1 MTEKETKARYALAL
15 FMKTDARISTF
26 IKAKL
31 GISLYFGFG
40 NPYFKEL
47 LIDKKVHESIVK
59 EIFEL
64 NSSNIAFLHDNIMTS
79 NERKAFAKVR
89 NSFVGMPK
97 ARIKLDKLHAH
108 AIFVWFSE
116 LIAEKGFL
124 LEYQHIVNELI
135 ADKRIL
141 DSAEK
146 VYDAKVVSCLKP
158 EPIDYSGYIK
168 IPQQT
173 VPAPTITETE
183 QPEPKATKELNP
195 NNLVPTDNMIKLK
208 TLVKSHSEFLQVY
221 EGLLA
226 KLYDNDYSAGD
237 VPKLIGVNA
246 NAVLYFMEHAAKLE
260 TKKAR
265 DQCIARIRAK
275 SAKLVPVAKERI
287 YAWKHEGARY
297 VVDDETYKLI
307 THWEEVM
314 EIEKLISELPKKHIF
329 PTNTM
334 KVLKENSPTAV
345 KYLFNYSGLIM
356 DLRSIFGLKNTQIAG
371 ILNVTPS
378 QLSGFLSSYYKGKVP
393 SISYRSD
400 VSSALDRGE
409 VLCELS
415 SYVFEWECEHLK
427 STQSINPMPTA
438 KTKINEPQLSMFEPL
453 PELPEI
459 EEPAVATFEQKVKA
473 IDSPHITKKDIEEFN
488 GHDNP
493 IDPNF
498 EKDPEKEPSAFVRE
512 SVKSASKELNVRL
525 ENEIINRFRDPER
538 GKRVLEM
545 LKAGLGTNGGVPD
558 LGIVYEDLKTLEE
571 LHKEQ
576 NARLNAFLESKRQE
590 SLESLKWLQP
600 EPVPEPET
608 PSTAKVVE
616 EAMKNIL
623 PEPEEPETPSESGN
637 VYKRVGGVAINPF
650 SPCSFGPTLP
660 AKENPFVDHETL
672 RQAMSGN
679 QQSGFNY
686 IPYGYA
692 GPSPAPDIPANNYNN
707 YNPQKE
713 EYNMPV
719 DERPYAPIGER
730 YHRTPF
736 PTNNNTVRYNTECK
750 LIIPKRYFA
759 NKESEEL
766 IREYYSSIDNSTPNE
781 SSNNSLRVG
790 FRLGVIFNSMDKNEK
805 EKILNFIEAIEEEY
819 PEAFKLSD
827 ILKGGV

>member
-47 LIDKKVHESIVK
+47 LIDKKIHESIVK

-79 NERKAFAKVR
+79 NERKAFSKVR

-97 ARIKLDKLHAH
+97 ASIKLDKLHAH

-124 LEYQHIVNELI
+124 IEYQNIVNELI

-146 VYDAKVVSCLKP
+146 VYDAKVVSHLKP

-173 VPAPTITETE
+173 VPAPIVAE
-183 QPEPKATKELNP
+183 QPEPEVTKELNP
-195 NNLVPTDNMIKLK
+195 NNLVPTDNMMKLK
-208 TLVKSHSEFLQVY
+208 TLVKNHTEFLQVY
-221 EGLLA
+221 EGLLT

-237 VPKLIGVNA
+237 VPKLIGINA
-246 NAVLYFMEHAAKLE
+246 NAVLYFMEHVAKLE

-265 DQCIARIRAK
+265 DECIARIRAK
-275 SAKLVPVAKERI
+275 SAKLVPVAKEKI
-287 YAWKHEGARY
+287 YGWKHEGTRY
-297 VVDDETYKLI
+297 VVDDETYKII

-427 STQSINPMPTA
+427 CTQTINPAPIA

-453 PELPEI
+453 PELPEV
-459 EEPAVATFEQKVKA
+459 EEPVVATFEQKVKA
-473 IDSPHITKKDIEEFN
+473 INSPHITKNDIEEFN
-488 GHDNP
+488 GCDNS

-498 EKDPEKEPSAFVRE
+498 EKDPEKEPSEFVRE
-512 SVKSASKELNVRL
+512 SVKSASNELNMRL
-525 ENEIINRFRDPER
+525 EQEIINRFRDPER
-538 GKRVLEM
+538 GKRIIEK
-545 LKAGLGTNGGVPD
+545 LKSGLVGSRGVPD
-558 LGIVYEDLKTLEE
+558 LGITCEDLKTLEE
-571 LHKEQ
+571 LHEEQ
-576 NARLNAFLESKRQE
+576 NARLNAFLESKSQE
-590 SLESLKWLQP
+590 ALKWLQP
-600 EPVPEPET
+600 EPAPEPET

-616 EAMKNIL
+616 EAMKNVL
-623 PEPEEPETPSESGN
+623 PEPVKPETPNE
-637 VYKRVGGVAINPF
+637 VYTRAEGFAVNPY
-650 SPCSFGPTLP
+650 
-660 AKENPFVDHETL
+660 NPYVDHETV

-679 QQSGFNY
+679 HPNGFNY

-692 GPSPAPDIPANNYNN
+692 GPSPAPANITT
-707 YNPQKE
+707 NPPKE

-719 DERPYAPIGER
+719 DERPYPPIGER
-730 YHRTPF
+730 FPRTPF
-736 PTNNNTVRYNTECK
+736 PTNSNTVRYMGYK

-766 IREYYSSIDNSTPNE
+766 IREYYSTIDYYNSAPNDA
-781 SSNNSLRVG
+781 SNNSLRVG

-819 PEAFKLSD
+819 PDAFKLSD

>member
-47 LIDKKVHESIVK
+47 LIDKKVHENIVK

-79 NERKAFAKVR
+79 NERKAFSKVR

-97 ARIKLDKLHAH
+97 ASIKLDKLHAH

-124 LEYQHIVNELI
+124 IEYQNIVNELI

-146 VYDAKVVSCLKP
+146 VYDAKVVSHLKP

-173 VPAPTITETE
+173 VPAPIVAE
-183 QPEPKATKELNP
+183 QPEPEVTKELNP
-195 NNLVPTDNMIKLK
+195 NNLVPTDNMMKLK
-208 TLVKSHSEFLQVY
+208 TLVKNHTEFLQVY
-221 EGLLA
+221 EGLLT

-237 VPKLIGVNA
+237 VPKLIGINA
-246 NAVLYFMEHAAKLE
+246 NAVLYFMEHVAKLE

-265 DQCIARIRAK
+265 DECIARIRAK

-287 YAWKHEGARY
+287 YAWKHEGTRY
-297 VVDDETYKLI
+297 VVDDETYKII

-371 ILNVTPS
+371 ILNVSPS

-393 SISYRSD
+393 AISYRSD

-409 VLCELS
+409 ITCELS

-427 STQSINPMPTA
+427 STQTINPMPTA

-459 EEPAVATFEQKVKA
+459 EEPVVATEPTFEQKIEA
-473 IDSPHITKKDIEEFN
+473 IKSPHITKNDIEEFN
-488 GHDNP
+488 GCDNS

-498 EKDPEKEPSAFVRE
+498 EKDPEKEPSEFVRE
-512 SVKSASKELNVRL
+512 SVKSASNELNMRL
-525 ENEIINRFRDPER
+525 EQEIINRFRDPER
-538 GKRVLEM
+538 GKRIIEM
-545 LKAGLGTNGGVPD
+545 LKSGLVGTRGVPD
-558 LGIVYEDLKTLEE
+558 LGITCEDLKTLEE
-571 LHKEQ
+571 LHEEQ

-590 SLESLKWLQP
+590 ALKWLQP
-600 EPVPEPET
+600 EPAPEPET

-616 EAMKNIL
+616 EAMKNVL
-623 PEPEEPETPSESGN
+623 PEPVKPETPNE
-637 VYKRVGGVAINPF
+637 VYTRAEGFTANPSVNPF
-650 SPCSFGPTLP
+650 NPYPYSAFGTAFPS
-660 AKENPFVDHETL
+660 KENPFVDHETV

-679 QQSGFNY
+679 QQGFNY

-692 GPSPAPDIPANNYNN
+692 GPSPAPDVPANINTIDH
-707 YNPQKE
+707 NPQE
-713 EYNMPV
+713 EYNMAV
-719 DERPYAPIGER
+719 DERPYPPIGGFP
-730 YHRTPF
+730 RTPF
-736 PTNNNTVRYNTECK
+736 PTNNNTVRYAYK
-750 LIIPKRYFA
+750 LIIPKRYFN

-766 IREYYSSIDNSTPNE
+766 IRDYFNSIDYYSSTPNE
-781 SSNNSLRVG
+781 VSNTSLRVG
-790 FRLGVIFNSMDKNEK
+790 FRLGLIFNSMDKNEK

-819 PEAFKLSD
+819 PDAFKLSD

>member
-47 LIDKKVHESIVK
+47 LIDKKIHESIVK

-79 NERKAFAKVR
+79 NERKAFSKVR

-97 ARIKLDKLHAH
+97 ASIKLDKLHAH

-124 LEYQHIVNELI
+124 IEYQNIVNELI

-146 VYDAKVVSCLKP
+146 VYDAKVVSHLKP

-173 VPAPTITETE
+173 VPAPIVAE
-183 QPEPKATKELNP
+183 QPESEATKGLNP
-195 NNLVPTDNMIKLK
+195 NNLVPTDNMLKLK
-208 TLVKSHSEFLQVY
+208 TQLKSHSEFLQVY

-260 TKKAR
+260 TKTAR

-297 VVDDETYKLI
+297 VVDDETYKLV
-307 THWEEVM
+307 TSWEEEV
-314 EIEKLISELPKKHIF
+314 EIEKLISELPKKRIF

-371 ILNVTPS
+371 ILDVTPS

-427 STQSINPMPTA
+427 STQTINPMPTA

-459 EEPAVATFEQKVKA
+459 EEPVVATE
-473 IDSPHITKKDIEEFN
+473 PITKKDIEEFN
-488 GHDNP
+488 GYDNP
-493 IDPNF
+493 INPNF
-498 EKDPEKEPSAFVRE
+498 EKDPEKEPSEFVRE
-512 SVKSASKELNVRL
+512 SVKSASNELNARL
-525 ENEIINRFRDPER
+525 EKEIISRFRDPER

-545 LKAGLGTNGGVPD
+545 LKAGIGTNGGVPD
-558 LGIVYEDLKTLEE
+558 LGITYDDLKTLDE
-571 LHKEQ
+571 LHEEQ
-576 NARLNAFLESKRQE
+576 NARLNSFLESKRQE
-590 SLESLKWLQP
+590 TLKRLQP
-600 EPVPEPET
+600 EEIP
-608 PSTAKVVE
+608 TAKVVE

-623 PEPEEPETPSESGN
+623 TEPVKHWNSDANWYPSDDYETVRPM
-637 VYKRVGGVAINPF
+637 
-650 SPCSFGPTLP
+650 T
-660 AKENPFVDHETL
+660 
-672 RQAMSGN
+672 GN
-679 QQSGFNY
+679 QLRLNCN
-686 IPYGYA
+686 PYGYA
-692 GPSPAPDIPANNYNN
+692 GPSPAPDVPANTTTYH
-707 YNPQKE
+707 NPPKPSKE
-713 EYNMPV
+713 EYNMAV
-719 DERPYAPIGER
+719 DERLYAPIGER
-730 YHRTPF
+730 FPRTPF
-736 PTNNNTVRYNTECK
+736 PANNNTPFQANNNTRCMGNK

-766 IREYYSSIDNSTPNE
+766 IREYYSSIDYYNSSPNE
-781 SSNNSLRVG
+781 ASNNSLRVG

>member
-79 NERKAFAKVR
+79 NERKAFSRVR

-97 ARIKLDKLHAH
+97 ASIKLDKIHAH

-124 LEYQHIVNELI
+124 LEYQNIVNELI

-146 VYDAKVVSCLKP
+146 VYDARVVSCLKP
-158 EPIDYSGYIK
+158 EPIDYSKYVK
-168 IPQQT
+168 IPQQS
-173 VPAPTITETE
+173 VPAPPITEQTKLE
-183 QPEPKATKELNP
+183 PEPKELNP
-195 NNLVPTDNMIKLK
+195 NNLVPTNNMLKLK
-208 TLVKSHSEFLQVY
+208 SQLKTHTEFLQVY
-221 EGLLA
+221 EGLLT
-226 KLYDNDYSAGD
+226 KLYENDYTAGD
-237 VPKLIGVNA
+237 VPKLVGVNA
-246 NAVLYFMEHAAKLE
+246 NALLYFMEHDAKLE

-265 DQCIARIRAK
+265 NECIARIRLKA
-275 SAKLVPVAKERI
+275 AKLIPVAKEKI
-287 YAWKHEGARY
+287 YGWKHEGSQY

-314 EIEKLISELPKKHIF
+314 EIEKIISELPKKHIF
-329 PTNTM
+329 PTNAM

-345 KYLFNYSGLIM
+345 KYLFNYSELIM
-356 DLRSIFGLKNTQIAG
+356 DLRSIFGLKNTQIAN
-371 ILNVTPS
+371 ILNVSPS

-393 SISYRSD
+393 PISYRSD

-427 STQSINPMPTA
+427 STQTINPMPTA

-459 EEPAVATFEQKVKA
+459 EEPV
-473 IDSPHITKKDIEEFN
+473 IEE
-488 GHDNP
+488 NP
-493 IDPNF
+493 IDPSF
-498 EKDPEKEPSAFVRE
+498 EKDPEKEPSEFVRA
-512 SVKSASKELNVRL
+512 SVKSASNELNVRL
-525 ENEIINRFRDPER
+525 EQEIINRFRDPER
-538 GKRVLEM
+538 GKRIIEM
-545 LKAGLGTNGGVPD
+545 LKSGLVGSRGVPD
-558 LGIVYEDLKTLEE
+558 LGITSDDLKTLEE
-571 LHKEQ
+571 LHEEQ

-590 SLESLKWLQP
+590 ALRWLQP

-616 EAMKNIL
+616 EAMKNVL
-623 PEPEEPETPSESGN
+623 PEPVKSETPSEN
-637 VYKRVGGVAINPF
+637 VYTRVGCVAVNPY
-650 SPCSFGPTLP
+650 
-660 AKENPFVDHETL
+660 NPYVDHETV
-672 RQAMSGN
+672 RQVMSGN
-679 QQSGFNY
+679 HPNGFNY

-692 GPSPAPDIPANNYNN
+692 GPSPAPDVPANITT
-707 YNPQKE
+707 NPPKE
-713 EYNMPV
+713 EYSMPV
-719 DERPYAPIGER
+719 DERPYPHPPIGER
-730 YHRTPF
+730 FPRTPF
-736 PTNNNTVRYNTECK
+736 PTNNNTVRYMGSK
-750 LIIPKRYFA
+750 LIIPKRYFT

-766 IREYYSSIDNSTPNE
+766 IGEYYSTIDYYNSTPNE
-781 SSNNSLRVG
+781 ASNNSLRVG

-819 PEAFKLSD
+819 PDAFKLSD

>member
-1 MTEKETKARYALAL
+1 MTTMSEKETKARYALAL

-26 IKAKL
+26 IKCKL

-40 NPYFKEL
+40 NPFFKEL
-47 LIDKKVHESIVK
+47 LIDKKVHESVVK

-79 NERKAFAKVR
+79 NERKSFAKVR

-97 ARIKLDKLHAH
+97 AAIKLDKFHAH

-116 LIAEKGFL
+116 LIAEKGFFS
-124 LEYQHIVNELI
+124 EYQDIVNELI
-135 ADKRIL
+135 ADKRVL

-146 VYDAKVVSCLKP
+146 VYDAKVSSSLKP
-158 EPIDYSGYIK
+158 EPIDYSKFIK
-168 IPQQT
+168 TPQQT
-173 VPAPTITETE
+173 VPAPIVTELPKEPETI
-183 QPEPKATKELNP
+183 ELNP
-195 NNLVPTDNMIKLK
+195 NNLVPTDNMLKLK
-208 TLVKSHSEFLQVY
+208 TQLKSHTEFLKMY
-221 EGLLA
+221 EGLLI

-246 NAVLYFMEHAAKLE
+246 NAVLYFMDHDAKLE

-265 DQCIARIRAK
+265 NECIARIRVKAT
-275 SAKLVPVAKERI
+275 KLIPVAKEKI
-287 YAWKHEGARY
+287 YGWKHEGTQY

-314 EIEKLISELPKKHIF
+314 EMEKFISELPKKQIF
-329 PTNTM
+329 PTSTM
-334 KVLKENSPTAV
+334 KILKENSPTAV
-345 KYLFNYSGLIM
+345 KYLFNYSDLIM
-356 DLRSIFGLKNTQIAG
+356 DLRSVFGLKNTQIAG

-393 SISYRSD
+393 PISYRSD

-427 STQSINPMPTA
+427 STQTINPMPTA

-459 EEPAVATFEQKVKA
+459 EEPVVTTFEQKVKA
-473 IDSPHITKKDIEEFN
+473 INSPHITKKDIEEFN
-488 GHDNP
+488 GRDNP
-493 IDPNF
+493 IDSNPNF
-498 EKDPEKEPSAFVRE
+498 EKDPEKEPSEFVRA
-512 SVKSASKELNVRL
+512 SVKSASNELNVRL
-525 ENEIINRFRDPER
+525 EQEIINRFRDPER
-538 GKRVLEM
+538 GKRIIEM
-545 LKAGLGTNGGVPD
+545 LKTGLVGSRGVPD
-558 LGIVYEDLKTLEE
+558 LGITYEDLKTLEE
-571 LHKEQ
+571 LHEEQ

-590 SLESLKWLQP
+590 ALRWLQP

-616 EAMKNIL
+616 EAMKNVL
-623 PEPEEPETPSESGN
+623 PEPAKSETPNEN
-637 VYKRVGGVAINPF
+637 VYKRVEGVTVDPF
-650 SPCSFGPTLP
+650 SPCSFGHTLP
-660 AKENPFVDHETL
+660 TKENPFVNHETV

-679 QQSGFNY
+679 YQSGFNY

-692 GPSPAPDIPANNYNN
+692 GPSQAPDIPANTT
-707 YNPQKE
+707 KE
-713 EYNMPV
+713 DYNMSV
-719 DERPYAPIGER
+719 DERPYPPIGER
-730 YHRTPF
+730 FPRTPF
-736 PTNNNTVRYNTECK
+736 PINNTVKYMGSK

-766 IREYYSSIDNSTPNE
+766 IREYYSTIDYYNSTPNE
-781 SSNNSLRVG
+781 ASNNSLRVG

-819 PEAFKLSD
+819 PDAFKLSD

>member
-1 MTEKETKARYALAL
+1 
-15 FMKTDARISTF
+15 MKTDARISTF

-79 NERKAFAKVR
+79 NERKAFSRVR

-97 ARIKLDKLHAH
+97 ASIKLDKIHAH

-116 LIAEKGFL
+116 LITEKGFL
-124 LEYQHIVNELI
+124 LEYQNIVNELV

-158 EPIDYSGYIK
+158 EPIDYSKYIK
-168 IPQQT
+168 IPQQS

-183 QPEPKATKELNP
+183 QPKLEPESKELNP
-195 NNLVPTDNMIKLK
+195 NNLVPTDNMLKLK
-208 TLVKSHSEFLQVY
+208 TLVKNHTEFLQVY
-221 EGLLA
+221 EGLLT

-237 VPKLIGVNA
+237 VPKLIGINA
-246 NAVLYFMEHAAKLE
+246 NAVLYFMEHVAKLE

-265 DQCIARIRAK
+265 DECIARIRAK
-275 SAKLVPVAKERI
+275 SAELVPVVKERI
-287 YAWKHEGARY
+287 YAWKHEGTRY
-297 VVDDETYKLI
+297 VVDDETYKII

-356 DLRSIFGLKNTQIAG
+356 DLRSIFGLKNTQIAN
-371 ILNVTPS
+371 ILNVSPS

-427 STQSINPMPTA
+427 STQTINPMPTA

-453 PELPEI
+453 PELPEV
-459 EEPAVATFEQKVKA
+459 EEPVVTTFEQKVKA
-473 IDSPHITKKDIEEFN
+473 MNSQHITKKDIEEFDSC
-488 GHDNP
+488 DNP

-512 SVKSASKELNVRL
+512 SVKSASNELNVRL
-525 ENEIINRFRDPER
+525 EQEIINRFRDPER
-538 GKRVLEM
+538 GKRIIEM
-545 LKAGLGTNGGVPD
+545 LKSGLVGSRGVPD
-558 LGIVYEDLKTLEE
+558 LGITYEDLKTLEE
-571 LHKEQ
+571 LHEEQ
-576 NARLNAFLESKRQE
+576 NARLNAFLNSKRQE
-590 SLESLKWLQP
+590 ALRWLQP

-616 EAMKNIL
+616 EAMKNVL
-623 PEPEEPETPSESGN
+623 PEPVKSETPNEN
-637 VYKRVGGVAINPF
+637 YTRVEGFAVNPY
-650 SPCSFGPTLP
+650 
-660 AKENPFVDHETL
+660 NPYVNHETV
-672 RQAMSGN
+672 RQVMSGN
-679 QQSGFNY
+679 QPNGFNC
-686 IPYGYA
+686 IPYWYA
-692 GPSPAPDIPANNYNN
+692 GPSPAPDVPANIDH
-707 YNPQKE
+707 NPHPPKE

-719 DERPYAPIGER
+719 DERPYPPIGER
-730 YHRTPF
+730 FPRTPF
-736 PTNNNTVRYNTECK
+736 PTNNNTVRYMGYK

-766 IREYYSSIDNSTPNE
+766 IREYYSTIDYYNSTPNE
-781 SSNNSLRVG
+781 ASNNSLRVG

-819 PEAFKLSD
+819 PDAFKLSD